1 MDPIIGGLRFGTS
14 DAIDRI
20 VISVAN
26 GQIQT
31 STMILT
37 DGHRLDTLAGILLDD
52 AKLWWVIAALSG
64 IGWGLQ
70 VPAGTRIVYPTATS
84 DVAYLVLKLPK
95 KNSKSDNSH
104 SKGLLATWGCHL
116 RLHRPG
122 HLHGNSK
129 YYQRKKIRL

>member
-20 VISVAN
+20 VNSVAS

-70 VPAGTRIVYPTATS
+70 VPAGTRIVYPTARS
-84 DVAYLVLKLPK
+84 EVADFV
-95 KNSKSDNSH
+95 
-104 SKGLLATWGCHL
+104 
-116 RLHRPG
+116 
-122 HLHGNSK
+122 
-129 YYQRKKIRL
+129 